1 MLLSVRFQAHASTA
15 RGRLAKLSC
24 AFAPKFYPPLG
35 ACLMPLPPPPTESS
49 DYVTTDTLHWI
60 VGIFGAIAA
69 AAWAILLKLIWGRAT
84 VQQVEAHAEDDDH
97 RFTAVES
104 KIDDLR
110 DDLKT
115 SEQVVRDGFR
125 DIRADIRSALNSAKQ
140 SN

>member
-1 MLLSVRFQAHASTA
+1 
-15 RGRLAKLSC
+15 
-24 AFAPKFYPPLG
+24 
-35 ACLMPLPPPPTESS
+35 MPLPPPPTESS